1 MRITKASFVYNI
13 LLNFAVTSMLTITA
27 QFLTNGDFII
37 TVPDVFI
44 GFAISYPIALAIGFF
59 IPLVRIG
66 KWFTALFG
74 VKNDTYTHNVAYRC
88 SATFIASLIYSLILS
103 PLSYFI
109 NRLIYAPGYPAVQF
123 VIDCLRTIPVM
134 VAVGF
139 ISSLFFDIP
148 VYKLAHKIDPNF

>member
-1 MRITKASFVYNI
+1 MRITKAVVVYTV
-13 LLNFAVTSMLTITA
+13 LLNLAVTSMLTITA
-27 QFLTNGDFII
+27 QFLTNDNFIV
-37 TVPDVFI
+37 TTPDVFI

-59 IPLVRIG
+59 IPLVKIG
-66 KWFTALFG
+66 RWFTALFG

-88 SATFIASLIYSLILS
+88 LATFISSLIYSLILS

-109 NRLIYAPGYPAVQF
+109 NRLIYAPGYPVNHF
-123 VIDCLRTIPVM
+123 IIDCLKTIPVM

-139 ISSLFFDIP
+139 VSSLFFDIP